1 MLSIPKQEE
10 RIQWLHDVY
19 SHGLQRCQ
27 GWRNIT
33 HTLVVWRTQIWLS
46 WEESEYLESVET
58 FLRALHS
65 WMASALCHS
74 ITLKSATLYLLQ
86 WWTQSKDRVR
96 FLPLA
101 KHPPALVPN
110 WIRCSQGVP
119 LVSTSITF
127 LLSTPVTAW
136 QCKPSIPAASLVLF
150 VPTSYSAP

>member
-10 RIQWLHDVY
+10 RIQWLLDVY
-19 SHGLQRCQ
+19 SHGLQRGQ

-33 HTLVVWRTQIWLS
+33 HILVVWRTQIWLS
-46 WEESEYLESVET
+46 WEESEYLESIET

-74 ITLKSATLYLLQ
+74 TVLKSITLYLLQ

-96 FLPLA
+96 SLPLA
-101 KHPPALVPN
+101 KHPHALVPH
-110 WIRCSQGVP
+110 WTRCSQGVL

-127 LLSTPVTAW
+127 LLSTPVTMW
-136 QCKPSIPAASLVLF
+136 QCKPSIPGVFLVLF
-150 VPTSYSAP
+150 VPASYSVP